1 MNSSLHAYKNLG
13 SPRMAVKSARCRF
26 STSCPWMTLPRD
38 SYMCINFGEGEVFA
52 AEEGAEAPSEVG
64 GVVAEEEGTG
74 GGEGCLEREDQL
86 AEDAPDLTAVGRHV
100 VAEAGGQ
107 VRLQLGER
115 VGGRGGG

>member
-1 MNSSLHAYKNLG
+1 
-13 SPRMAVKSARCRF
+13 
-26 STSCPWMTLPRD
+26 
-38 SYMCINFGEGEVFA
+38 MCINFGEGEVFA
-52 AEEGAEAPSEVG
+52 AEEGAETPSEVG

-115 VGGRGGG
+115 VGGRGGGWVGGRVGGNIIG